1 MMLKVEGSVSPDALR
16 KNGDHQAVTVERIE
30 FLSLDGDLL
39 RGFDAQPNLTALNLQ
54 DGHLDS
60 TADHNA
66 FVELSGENE
75 HLQSSLIYTAVAA
88 VSTTVMR
95 MPGNRASY

>member
-1 MMLKVEGSVSPDALR
+1 M
-16 KNGDHQAVTVERIE
+16 
-30 FLSLDGDLL
+30 
-39 RGFDAQPNLTALNLQ
+39 ALNLQ

-75 HLQSSLIYTAVAA
+75 HLQSSLSYTAVAA

-95 MPGNRASY
+95 MSGNRASY